1 MAKKQRVR
9 IKNSR
14 PRHNWDT
21 DVISVDVP
29 AGSSSASGST
39 DENGDSSYSGGCS
52 AESVNAASTETIP
65 DVVKHSI
72 HEVGQN
78 GSSFPGTDSYGRD
91 MEGATFADREKLFHR
106 YDLIE
111 GLTENGLV
119 DEEGFPI
126 SDSDV
131 TIRQYVYD
139 NPTLERRNGS
149 DKKITLLRKEED
161 STVLLPAHD
170 EEYFQHVMSWPTSH
184 TLRQRKIAGF
194 LLLTTT
200 KSSSQST
207 PESEPGAGDGT
218 SCTKSSTNYT
228 MLKQQQYYD
237 VNFTLDDV
245 ETKIYQP
252 NPEAGSIKG
261 DKVWNYNEL
270 TFDATTGVLQNKNA
284 DIRDK
289 LGDPIVYSGDRH
301 SNGIF
306 FNYIPDN
313 TSYSTVVTH
322 VFDDDNNDNIS
333 FSTTGN
339 ITVDA
344 KNLDD
349 PGGSNDSK
357 NRKHYD
363 ITFPKPIVSL
373 SNVRIHFNQKK
384 TASGVTSS
392 RLFVSKIKQLK
403 KKKIRVWF
411 ETESG
416 DNTFARN
423 WTVSIGGGEAGAMD
437 VIGIGDTVN
446 GATVTNVVNYIEEV
460 ALLRTVNRQPR
471 KGVEDANITES
482 NFLALTNA
490 DGSSQGLTSIDYA
503 RTRAWIKINDTRDII
518 KGMNVQGKGIK
529 LKTTNVTAVD
539 YANNK
544 VYLSD
549 TVKSKKLKNVKFID
563 DSCNRVS
570 KHTLCYAT
578 LSGGSNFA
586 IDTNYT
592 VTRSGENVCTIKVK
606 AGKGILNR
614 SAVVGTWFSDV
625 KHEIE
630 YQPIF
635 YGSDAECEKEIDSDD
650 FGEYTLGTIMWNDG
664 TRLEDVYLLTDP
676 ADNFGYTA
684 SQVHFAL
691 TYAPIDQATLQKIDR
706 EVAAELS
713 SANPNS
719 TIGRMNAAD
728 PILTTRY
735 IIFNKVSE
743 HCKNTLGGRKS
754 VKVFDSIC
762 RDDIQPIYFN
772 MYDPINEQYS
782 LGTNLSAVQ
791 QNIVD
796 YCGVTNPELN
806 PAIQGAEIAA
816 QNSTV
821 LPEEYYKQFAGN
833 PDSLLNRLKSGF
845 DTVEAARPK
854 NKIKNL
860 PPQIVGEDQSG
871 RVFMKTSFR
880 DLPPKTDRVGY
891 FCNDLIVTDD
901 KFLNPILD
909 LDPQTTINQPRIIV
923 RSRPKW
929 TASNS
934 GQTWPISVS
943 TEAGVLTTSMSVTVN
958 NDSNGHVGNITTS
971 AAPGDSATVT
981 NTIADGTETI
991 TCTIEWVPLSDV
1003 KAKENAQFFTR
1014 DAFPDV
1020 YTIGTNVSR
1029 PPGGNHDDSYAKTD
1043 LRDLLYKERPRDPS
1057 NNDEYLNDMLT
1068 APSHVIY
1075 PATVW
1080 EPNVNYQQD
1089 FYKMLEFRLQEHSE
1103 LIGETIENKGNPYVD
1118 QAITTKLR
1126 ENLNI
1131 GDTSITV
1138 DSTGEFLSSG
1148 YLIIPKYIQKI
1159 MTLETGNNNSLY
1171 YYSGE
1176 EIIYYGSKT
1185 ETTFDNIQRGMF
1197 GTNSGFEET
1206 VSVESVEEGVIYKI
1220 ATLGSSNWKKIGA
1233 GKNPS
1238 VGDIFTATKHNGS
1251 GTGTVVV
1258 YGTTSDAIPDEELIT
1273 GLSSP
1278 TPKVPVIT
1286 SYEKGFSIAQHAVF
1300 SLKY

>member
-21 DVISVDVP
+21 DVISNT
-29 AGSSSASGST
+29 AQEGSSSASGVNDDSCT
-39 DENGDSSYSGGCS
+39 DPGSSGGGT
-52 AESVNAASTETIP
+52 STIS

-111 GLTENGLV
+111 GLTESGQV
-119 DEEGFPI
+119 DEDGFPLN
-126 SDSDV
+126 DSDV
-131 TIRQYVYD
+131 TVRQYVYD
-139 NPTLERRNGS
+139 NPTLERRDGS

-161 STVLLPAHD
+161 STVLLPSHD

-184 TLRQRKIAGF
+184 TLRTRKIAGF
-194 LLLTTT
+194 LELTTT
-200 KSSSQST
+200 ITTESST
-207 PESEPGAGDGT
+207 PESEPGAGDGS
-218 SCTKSSTNYT
+218 SCSTSSTSYT
-228 MLKQQQYYD
+228 MIPVERNYN
-237 VNFTLDDV
+237 VNFTLDDI

-252 NPEAGSIKG
+252 NPEAGSVKG

-270 TFDATTGVLQNKNA
+270 TFDQTTGILQNKNT
-284 DIRDK
+284 DIRGK
-289 LGDPIVYSGDRH
+289 LGNPIVYSGDRH

-313 TSYSTVVTH
+313 TNYSTVVTH
-322 VFDDDNNDNIS
+322 VFDDDNNENIE
-333 FSTTGN
+333 FGTTGD
-339 ITVDA
+339 ITVEA
-344 KNLDD
+344 KNLND

-384 TASGVTSS
+384 TASGISRE

-411 ETESG
+411 ETETG
-416 DNTFARN
+416 NNTFARN
-423 WTVSIGGGEAGAMD
+423 WTVSIGGGENGAMD
-437 VIGIGDTVN
+437 VVGIGDEVN
-446 GATVTNVVNYIEEV
+446 GATVQNVVNYIEEV
-460 ALLRTVNRQPR
+460 ALLRTVISQPR
-471 KGVEDANITES
+471 KGVQDASITES
-482 NFLALTNA
+482 DFLALTNP

-503 RTRAWIKINDTRDII
+503 RTRAWIKINDARDII

-529 LKTTNVTAVD
+529 LKTTDVTAVD
-539 YANNK
+539 YFNNK
-544 VYLSD
+544 IYLSD

-570 KHTLCYAT
+570 KHTLCYAI
-578 LSGGSNFA
+578 LSGGSDFA

-592 VTRSGENVCTIKVK
+592 VTRNSENVCTIKVK

-635 YGSDAECEKEIDSDD
+635 YGSDVECEKEIDSDE
-650 FGEYTLGTIMWNDG
+650 FGEYTLGTVMWNDG

-676 ADNFGYTA
+676 ADNFSYTA

-719 TIGRMNAAD
+719 TIGRMNEAD
-728 PILTTRY
+728 PVLTTRY
-735 IIFNKVSE
+735 IVFNKVSE
-743 HCKNTLGGRKS
+743 HCKNTLGGKKA
-754 VKVFDSIC
+754 VKVFDTTC

-782 LGTNLSAVQ
+782 LGTNLTAVQ
-791 QNIVD
+791 QNIID
-796 YCGVTNPELN
+796 YCGVTSPELN

-901 KFLNPILD
+901 KYLNPILD

-929 TASNS
+929 TASNA
-934 GQTWPISVS
+934 GETWTITVS
-943 TEAGVLTTSMSVTVN
+943 SAAGPLTTTMSVTVN
-958 NDSNGHVGNITTS
+958 NDGNGHVGNITTS
-971 AAPGDSATVT
+971 NGAGDSATITTGVPGSGNSST
-981 NTIADGTETI
+981 TTCSIAWI
-991 TCTIEWVPLSDV
+991 PLRS
-1003 KAKENAQFFTR
+1003 KTAKENEGFCTR

-1029 PPGGNHDDSYAKTD
+1029 PPGGNHNDTYARTD
-1043 LRDLLYKERPRDPS
+1043 LRDLLYKERPRDPK
-1057 NNDEYLNDMLT
+1057 NNDEYINDMLSL
-1068 APSHVIY
+1068 PSHAVY
-1075 PATVW
+1075 PAIVW
-1080 EPNVNYQQD
+1080 EPNVNFQQD

-1103 LIGETIENKGNPYVD
+1103 LIGETIANQGNPYVD
-1118 QAITTKLR
+1118 QAITTKLG

-1148 YLIIPKYIQKI
+1148 YLIIPKYTQKI

-1197 GTNSGFEET
+1197 GTTAGFEET
-1206 VSVESVEEGVIYKI
+1206 VSVESVEEGVIYRI

-1233 GKNPS
+1233 GRNPS
-1238 VGDIFTATKHNGS
+1238 VGDIFTANKHDGS
-1251 GTGTVVV
+1251 GTGTVIV
-1258 YGTTSDAIPDEELIT
+1258 YGTTSDAIPDEQLIT